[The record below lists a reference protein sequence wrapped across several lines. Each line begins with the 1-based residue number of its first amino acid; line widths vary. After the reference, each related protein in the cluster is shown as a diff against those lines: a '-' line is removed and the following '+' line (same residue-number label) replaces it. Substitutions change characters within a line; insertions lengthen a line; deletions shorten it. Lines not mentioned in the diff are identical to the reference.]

1 MISERTFPILIL
13 GDCLDVLSK
22 IPDKSIDMILCDLPY
37 ETLNKGN
44 SNASWDRMI
53 PLQTLWAQYE
63 RIIKDNGAIVL
74 FSQGLF
80 TSLLMSSNPKLWRYN
95 LVWDKV
101 LSGGFLNARRMP
113 LRVHE
118 DICVFYKKLPV
129 YNPQMSIGKPLHG
142 RGTAYKSKTLTN
154 NCYGSLN
161 NHDNDREGC
170 TEKFPTSIL
179 RFPKPHPSVTVHPT
193 QKPVELCEWLIR
205 TFSNEGDVILDNA
218 MGSGSTGVACVN
230 TGRRFIGIE
239 INEIFFQTASER
251 IKESTRK

>member
-13 GDCLDVLSK
+13 GDCLNVLSK

-179 RFPKPHPSVTVHPT
+179 RFPKPKDGENTITLLKCLSEKATT
-193 QKPVELCEWLIR
+193 
-205 TFSNEGDVILDNA
+205 LD
-218 MGSGSTGVACVN
+218 STIDGYKITRVSDSF
-230 TGRRFIGIE
+230 GH
-239 INEIFFQTASER
+239 
-251 IKESTRK
+251 IKEQLQLKDTC

>member
-13 GDCLDVLSK
+13 GNCLEVLSK

-101 LSGGFLNARRMP
+101 LSGGQSLGQENP
-113 LRVHE
+113 LEEEMATR
-118 DICVFYKKLPV
+118 
-129 YNPQMSIGKPLHG
+129 S
-142 RGTAYKSKTLTN
+142 
-154 NCYGSLN
+154 
-161 NHDNDREGC
+161 
-170 TEKFPTSIL
+170 SIL
-179 RFPKPHPSVTVHPT
+179 AWKIPWMEEPGRLQS
-193 QKPVELCEWLIR
+193 
-205 TFSNEGDVILDNA
+205 
-218 MGSGSTGVACVN
+218 MGLQRV
-230 TGRRFIGIE
+230 RHD
-239 INEIFFQTASER
+239 
-251 IKESTRK
+251 